1 MPQIPTLDFAVNYQT
16 SRRAG
21 GDYYD
26 FFEVPGGKLG
36 IFLADASGHGTP
48 ATVMMAITH
57 SIAHSFPGPP
67 QPPGEMLSYLNA
79 QLTSRYTVENDSF
92 VTAFYGIYDPQ
103 THILNF
109 ALAGHNPPR
118 WRRSDG
124 TIQPLGD
131 NAGLPLGVSDGEHYP
146 ETSQKLAVGDTVLF
160 YTDGVTEASNS
171 SNMQFGTDGLDKVL
185 HQPRKTSAELIDA
198 LREALEE
205 FTGGQAPEDDRTV
218 LMVKVTE

>member
-1 MPQIPTLDFAVNYQT
+1 MQAAYAAVDHELQIVADIQRSLLPRAMPKVPTLDFAVNYQT
-16 SRRAG
+16 SPRG

-67 QPPGEMLSYLNA
+67 QPPGEMLAYLNT

-92 VTAFYGIYDPQ
+92 VTAFYGIYDPA
-103 THILNF
+103 TRVLNF

-124 TIQPLGD
+124 TVQSLGD
-131 NAGLPLGVSDGEHYP
+131 NAGLPLGVQSGEHYP
-146 ETSQKLAVGDTVLF
+146 EASQKLAVGDTVLF
-160 YTDGVTEASNS
+160 YTDGVTEAPNS
-171 SNMQFGTDGLDKVL
+171 THIQFGLDGLDNVL
-185 HQPRKTSAELIDA
+185 R
-198 LREALEE
+198 R
-205 FTGGQAPEDDRTV
+205 R
-218 LMVKVTE
+218 